1 MLTIVF
7 FVSIPQSNAQEKVSK
22 VYEVVDRMP
31 EYPGGET
38 ALVQDIASIVKYPEG
53 TFADGSDGKV
63 YVNFVVNRE
72 GKMSDVKIAR
82 GIGPDFDREALRVIN
97 KLEKAWS
104 PGINNDQN
112 VDVSIVVL
120 FEFKKDRTVT
130 SKIFNPEK

>member
-63 YVNFVVNRE
+63 YVTFVVNRK
-72 GKMSDVKIAR
+72 GKCQM
-82 GIGPDFDREALRVIN
+82 P
-97 KLEKAWS
+97 KLQGGLVLTLTEK
-104 PGINNDQN
+104 P
-112 VDVSIVVL
+112 
-120 FEFKKDRTVT
+120 
-130 SKIFNPEK
+130 